1 MKIAL
6 KCLVVLLL
14 CTPLCGILTS
24 CNFGT
29 NDTGANTTS
38 TTISDGTYSYRKG
51 MEWGTLQIRGS
62 QWQAQGIMDMFG
74 EITEFY
80 YTGKIS
86 NGDLI
91 ITTKLQGYGHPGGVF
106 GSVVNG
112 HVESGGWIFK

>member
-6 KCLVVLLL
+6 KCLVALLL
-14 CTPLCGILTS
+14 GIPLCGVMTS
-24 CNFGT
+24 CDFGT
-29 NDTGANTTS
+29 SSTGINTTS

-51 MEWGTLQIRGS
+51 MEWGTLQIRGG
-62 QWQAQGIMDMFG
+62 QWQAQGIMELFG

-91 ITTKLQGYGHPGGVF
+91 ITTKLQGYGHPGDIF

-112 HVESGGWIFK
+112 HVESGGWIFR